1 MVTALPIVDQQRSC
15 DAPAD
20 DAPGGGSFDDWRWQ
34 LRNRITSKEEIAA
47 RLPLTPDEE
56 AGLDA
61 APGHFR
67 VAITPYYFSL
77 IDREHPSCPV
87 RMEQKPR
94 LAGSGA

>member
-1 MVTALPIVDQQRSC
+1 MTFALPIVDQPRSNP
-15 DAPAD
+15 APEPA
-20 DAPGGGSFDDWRWQ
+20 GTGESFDDWRWQ
-34 LRNRITSKEEIAA
+34 LRHRITGKDDIAA

-77 IDREHPSCPV
+77 IDREHP
-87 RMEQKPR
+87 
-94 LAGSGA
+94 